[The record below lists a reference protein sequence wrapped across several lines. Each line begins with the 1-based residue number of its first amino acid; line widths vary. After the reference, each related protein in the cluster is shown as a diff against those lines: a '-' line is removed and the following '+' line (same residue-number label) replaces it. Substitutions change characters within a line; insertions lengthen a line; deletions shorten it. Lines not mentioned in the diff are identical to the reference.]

1 MNENYQIH
9 VWDPFVR
16 VFHWSLV
23 AFFVVAYATGDDKN
37 SLHRYVGY
45 AVLVLVTARIIWG
58 FVGTKHARF
67 SDFVR
72 SPLKALSYVKDLV
85 SGKPT
90 YYRGHNPAAAWMILF
105 FLIGN
110 LIICLSG
117 YAAYATK
124 ELKPTLG
131 FEPDFSF
138 IQSAYAEDDEND
150 ENEERE
156 DVKGGKRHNAE
167 TEGKEESDD
176 AEGDSVWGDLHEI
189 SAQFML
195 FLIFAHIMGVVVS
208 SVRHNENLV
217 KAMFTGKKN
226 LDVS

>member
-1 MNENYQIH
+1 MNDNNQIR
-9 VWDPFVR
+9 VWDFFVR

-23 AFFVVAYATGDDKN
+23 VFFVVAYATGDDKS

-45 AVLVLVTARIIWG
+45 AVMGLVAVRIFWG

-67 SDFVR
+67 SDFMC
-72 SPLKALSYVKDLV
+72 SPVKALSYVKDLAV
-85 SGKPT
+85 GKPT

-131 FEPDFSF
+131 YATELSF
-138 IQSAYAEDDEND
+138 ITSAHADDGEQEEGED
-150 ENEERE
+150 E
-156 DVKGGKRHNAE
+156 DGEKRHNAE
-167 TEGKEESDD
+167 RDGNEEEDD
-176 AEGDSVWGDLHEI
+176 AEGDSVWGDIHEI
-189 SAQFML
+189 SAQCML
-195 FLIFAHIMGVVVS
+195 FLIFVHIMGVAVS
-208 SVRHNENLV
+208 SMRHNENLV
-217 KAMFTGKKN
+217 KTMFTGKKS
-226 LDVS
+226 LHVA